1 MVWKYFTAEQGRRHK
16 EGQARQT
23 DKQAHTQAHTAVH
36 TEAHT
41 ERERAE
47 GTEAEP
53 DLPPHKQGKHRA
65 KPSAN

>member
-1 MVWKYFTAEQGRRHK
+1 MVWKYFTAGK
-16 EGQARQT
+16 KGGTQARQT
-23 DKQAHTQAHTAVH
+23 DKQAHTEVH

-41 ERERAE
+41 EREREE